1 MPEPLANGRVCVE
14 HHRDLASGGP
24 GRTRDL
30 RQPDADAGLHLF
42 CTDSFSAARTTRTS
56 RISRFQTRL
65 HSQFLPREEEGRR
78 RSEQGAGHAK
88 SDRLSRALSGIGGT
102 NYLILDLLSRGISMS
117 KGSALVYLT
126 KGTASAL
133 ISAAAGIV
141 VAVPAVLIH
150 NVLRTRVE
158 RMQRELSVTVES
170 QGHIERSFRRAQMLP
185 LKRRFSG
192 LPPFALLGAPTL
204 ACALMVF
211 IGVRL
216 SPGPAGLPSP
226 WH

>member
-1 MPEPLANGRVCVE
+1 
-14 HHRDLASGGP
+14 
-24 GRTRDL
+24 
-30 RQPDADAGLHLF
+30 
-42 CTDSFSAARTTRTS
+42 
-56 RISRFQTRL
+56 
-65 HSQFLPREEEGRR
+65 
-78 RSEQGAGHAK
+78 
-88 SDRLSRALSGIGGT
+88 
-102 NYLILDLLSRGISMS
+102 MS

-170 QGHIERSFRRAQMLP
+170 QGHIERSFRRAQILP

-216 SPGPAGLPSP
+216 SPGPAGLPVTVALDHCTPGMADRSLVLRVKGEGKLFLNYEP
-226 WH
+226 EDSKGLPGRLLQIYRMRVDRVLYIQADDDVPFQTVADAIDSARNPTTSAGSLHISVRLITPQTEVENAVCHAPVWRGSSVHGKK